1 MKRPIL
7 LTLLVVLSANMA
19 FAQTADH
26 RKLSQGVVNA
36 LQKSHADNRKKMATS
51 APSRLRLLSTNTQ
64 HPSPNTRL
72 MALMSFTDAQQ
83 RSAFLGSY
91 GVEVIDSI
99 GRVYIVN
106 IPLSSI
112 APLSLDARVERIE
125 AEPMPR
131 PAMDVTPGQVNAN
144 AIYAGDGLPQ
154 AYTGAGVVAGVFDS
168 CFDFTHPAF
177 LDADGNTRV
186 KYYYDFHWPNDDGT
200 FGHTLNTEQEI
211 MDYAHSQHVYEGIH
225 GTHVM
230 GIMAGRAVEGKY
242 QGMAPE
248 ADIYAVDF
256 NSMREQFENELDPS
270 SAVAVLGFKY
280 IFDRAEKEGKPC
292 VINFSSCE
300 SITIARQ
307 RILEG
312 EALQALTGPGR
323 IIVAGAGN
331 MGTYSPLAI
340 KPEGTTAAGTG
351 INYGIGGGG
360 TIDMDIVTPSN
371 QLVRFDFL
379 GMKLMGGNIEGTITF
394 NTDSVAQLAPDT
406 CVLNT
411 TVSMGEVTLKIH
423 KSSYEDPRGDVYHV
437 QGTMPHIA
445 YLLLCGAACLLQGD
459 GPAWMYSDL
468 FLSPFA
474 SISGN
479 DLYSYAQDGYSV
491 AWPATLDNIIAVGA
505 TGYKNTFVN
514 IDGNENL
521 DVVSFAPDKLGYR
534 AKFSSQ
540 GPTFDGT
547 IKPDVVAPGMNINA
561 PYNSFVST
569 FDSDR
574 KSLTDHVVY
583 EGKDYYYLA
592 ESGTSMACPVVAGAV
607 ALWLQANPNLT
618 PAQVLDVI
626 ANTSTKPEPS
636 MEYPNNS
643 YGYGQIDAY
652 DGLLY
657 ILGAS
662 TDIPTLSRHQ
672 PEKARFVLAG
682 RTLSV
687 DMAAAETMGARLTVY
702 DLNGGI
708 RATTAGTTINLSSL
722 PAGVYAVQLTTNNKE
737 TTGSTLIR
745 L

>member
-1 MKRPIL
+1 
-7 LTLLVVLSANMA
+7 
-19 FAQTADH
+19 
-26 RKLSQGVVNA
+26 
-36 LQKSHADNRKKMATS
+36 
-51 APSRLRLLSTNTQ
+51 
-64 HPSPNTRL
+64 
-72 MALMSFTDAQQ
+72 
-83 RSAFLGSY
+83 
-91 GVEVIDSI
+91 
-99 GRVYIVN
+99 
-106 IPLSSI
+106 
-112 APLSLDARVERIE
+112 
-125 AEPMPR
+125 
-131 PAMDVTPGQVNAN
+131 
-144 AIYAGDGLPQ
+144 
-154 AYTGAGVVAGVFDS
+154 
-168 CFDFTHPAF
+168 
-177 LDADGNTRV
+177 
-186 KYYYDFHWPNDDGT
+186 
-200 FGHTLNTEQEI
+200 
-211 MDYAHSQHVYEGIH
+211 
-225 GTHVM
+225 
-230 GIMAGRAVEGKY
+230 
-242 QGMAPE
+242 
-248 ADIYAVDF
+248 
-256 NSMREQFENELDPS
+256 LDPS

-459 GPAWMYSDL
+459 DPAWMYSDL

-652 DGLLY
+652 AGLLY

-708 RATTAGTTINLSSL
+708 RASTAGTTINLSSL

>member
-7 LTLLVVLSANMA
+7 LTLLVVLSANMT

-26 RKLSQGVVNA
+26 HKLSQGVVNV
-36 LQKSHADNRKKMATS
+36 LQKSHADNRKKVATS
-51 APSRLRLLSTNTQ
+51 APS
-64 HPSPNTRL
+64 RL

-106 IPLSSI
+106 IPLSGI
-112 APLSLDARVERIE
+112 APLSLDERVERIE

-411 TVSMGEVTLKIH
+411 TVSLGEVTLKIH

-652 DGLLY
+652 AGLLY